1 MSHFGNKMPKKPKKT
16 VQEIIDE
23 MRDLHDQEDDLMRE
37 LEAGYGS
44 LTTEDMNELD
54 DILEDI

>member
-1 MSHFGNKMPKKPKKT
+1 MNKKT

-37 LEAGYGS
+37 MEAGYGS
-44 LTTEDMNELD
+44 LTTEDFN
-54 DILEDI
+54 DIDEQED

>member
-1 MSHFGNKMPKKPKKT
+1 MPKPKKKSI
-16 VQEIIDE
+16 QEIIDE
-23 MRDLHDQEDDLMRE
+23 MKDLHDQEDDLMRE